1 MLPSTKYQGSY
12 DIQFIN
18 KMIDY
23 LKSYISEKYPQAL
36 PDFNIYEGVVK
47 QAEKVTQSQIN
58 FKEEIENADKLQEL
72 MYDNNSCFYIPY
84 YYKKYTSDQV
94 IIREFIEGVHLG
106 DSKGLKEIGLT
117 SDIGYAFVMA

>member
-1 MLPSTKYQGSY
+1 
-12 DIQFIN
+12 
-18 KMIDY
+18 
-23 LKSYISEKYPQAL
+23 
-36 PDFNIYEGVVK
+36 
-47 QAEKVTQSQIN
+47 
-58 FKEEIENADKLQEL
+58 